1 MDIVGIL
8 LKAINFYEILIFIS
22 IVGSWINSDLE
33 IFKYVDKLTSPF
45 LNLFRVILPIGDLRL
60 DISPVIAIF
69 ILDLL
74 SRLIVTFT

>member
-33 IFKYVDKLTSPF
+33 IFKYVDKLTRPF
-45 LNLFRVILPIGDLRL
+45 LNLFRVIVPIGDLRL
-60 DISPVIAIF
+60 DLSPIIAVF
-69 ILDLL
+69 LLDLL
-74 SRLIVTFT
+74 SRLIVKFA